1 MLTIYNIK
9 MVSKLL
15 GISPI
20 TIRAWETRYQVI
32 QPQRSE
38 GGHRLYSDKDVEDLR
53 WLLIQTKEKGL
64 SISHASQLLLKQKQT
79 NVTAATVT
87 DEEPRSTYTSVQ
99 NDLYHALLNMDI
111 EKSEHIVDL
120 GFSMYPLDEMIHKV
134 LVPLMIRVGDEWEQ
148 GIISVAQE
156 HMVSEFVKQRYI
168 QFFRLF
174 QRNPSLPK
182 VIALC
187 PAGERHEVGL
197 LLFSLF
203 LRRKGLDVIYLGA
216 DTPVD
221 GIGEMLI
228 RSDANWLCLTL
239 TDPKRLDNTIKYIE
253 HILTIRPQVKIILG
267 GKGFTALDSHHP
279 YYDFLIGDHN
289 DEWER
294 WYQQQLVHI

>member
-1 MLTIYNIK
+1 

-15 GISPI
+15 GLSPI

-64 SISHASQLLLKQKQT
+64 SISHASQLLLKQKQA
-79 NVTAATVT
+79 NVTPTNST
-87 DEEPRSTYTSVQ
+87 LPDEEPRSAYISVQ
-99 NDLYHALLNMDI
+99 NDLYHSLLNMDI
-111 EKSEHIVDL
+111 EKSEHIVDH
-120 GFSMYPLDEMIHKV
+120 GFSLYPLDEMIHKV

-156 HMVSEFVKQRYI
+156 HMVSEFVKQRYV

-174 QRNPSLPK
+174 QRNPALPK
-182 VIALC
+182 VISLC

-239 TDPKRLDNTIKYIE
+239 TDTKRLDDTVKYIE
-253 HILTIRPQVKIILG
+253 HILSIRPQLKIILG
-267 GKGFTALDSHHP
+267 GKGFTALDSNHP
-279 YYDFLIGDHN
+279 YHEFLIGDQN
-289 DEWER
+289 DEWEH